1 VTRASIVLIAALS
14 AGTIAHAQV
23 PAPNAT
29 ADAAYQEARRLY
41 DLREWDAAIAKFKEA
56 YRIRPDAP
64 SLFNIAQSNRLKGDC
79 TEALNF
85 YKTYKR
91 NFPKEKNIDKVD
103 KFIADMEAC
112 AKAGPVKTEPV
123 KTEPVTT
130 EPVKTEPVT
139 TEPVTTEPVKTE
151 PVKTEPVVI
160 TPKPDPGPPVHSDP
174 GKPKRVVGLV
184 AGGLGV
190 ASLGASVFF
199 GLRARSASKDAESA
213 MMGAEWNPAI
223 ETRGETA
230 ARNGKIALGVGVAL
244 VGTGVVLYIL
254 GRNSSSEAAQVG
266 VIPSRDGA
274 TLVWGNEF

>member
-1 VTRASIVLIAALS
+1 V
-14 AGTIAHAQV
+14 AHAQA
-23 PAPNAT
+23 PAPDP

-103 KFIADMEAC
+103 KFIADMEEC
-112 AKAGPVKTEPV
+112 AKTAPVK
-123 KTEPVTT
+123 
-130 EPVKTEPVT
+130 
-139 TEPVTTEPVKTE
+139 TEPVKTE
-151 PVKTEPVVI
+151 PVKTEPVKTEPVK
-160 TPKPDPGPPVHSDP
+160 TEPAKTEPRPDPGPPERSDP
-174 GKPKRVVGLV
+174 GKPKRVAGLV
-184 AGGLGV
+184 VGGLGV
-190 ASLGASVFF
+190 VSLGASVFF
-199 GLRARSASKDAESA
+199 GLRARTASKDAEAA
-213 MMGAEWNPAI
+213 MMGETWNPSI

-230 ARNGKIALGVGVAL
+230 ARNGKIAVGVGVAL

-254 GRNSSSEAAQVG
+254 GRKSSDESAAVG
-266 VIPSRDGA
+266 VVPSSDGA
-274 TLVWGNEF
+274 TLVWGNRF

>member
-1 VTRASIVLIAALS
+1 VSRASIVLIAALS
-14 AGTIAHAQV
+14 GGTVAHAQA
-23 PAPNAT
+23 PAPSAA

-56 YRIRPDAP
+56 YRLRPDAP

-123 KTEPVTT
+123 
-130 EPVKTEPVT
+130 
-139 TEPVTTEPVKTE
+139 TTEPVKTE
-151 PVKTEPVVI
+151 PVKTEPVKTEPVTTEPVVI
-160 TPKPDPGPPVHSDP
+160 APKPDPGPPPPSDP
-174 GKPKRVVGLV
+174 GKTKRVAGIVV
-184 AGGLGV
+184 GGLGV
-190 ASLGASVFF
+190 VSLGATVFF
-199 GLRARSASKDAESA
+199 GLRAHSAAKDAEGA
-213 MMGAEWNPAI
+213 MMGDPWTPAI
-223 ETRGETA
+223 ETRGENA
-230 ARNGKIALGVGVAL
+230 ARNGKISLGVGVAL

-254 GRNSSSEAAQVG
+254 GRNSSSEAPQVG
-266 VIPSRDGA
+266 VIPSHDGA